1 MWFLKSNITFEYLIV
16 GIFVIL
22 SIIFVVFPIKQYIYA
37 LTADKLG
44 DDMPRMMGKLTLNP
58 LVHFDFFGSVF
69 LMLFGMGWPKGI
81 FINYSNLKNRRKDL
95 FLIGITSP
103 LVHIAFAVACAV
115 IFRVLKFVLPFSAQG
130 TALLFVSL
138 FIYFNVM
145 FTVFEFLP
153 VEPFKGFQIFQVMMP
168 EKVFDW
174 YTKNYRMVSLVCC
187 ILLVFGFFNGIL
199 QFFQGILYYSVIMPF
214 LV

>member
-44 DDMPRMMGKLTLNP
+44 DDMPRIMGKLTLNP

-103 LVHIAFAVACAV
+103 LVHITFAVACAV
-115 IFRVLKFVLPFSAQG
+115 IFRVLKFVLPFSVHG

-187 ILLVFGFFNGIL
+187 ILLIFGFFNGIL
-199 QFFQGILYYSVIMPF
+199 QFFQGIIYYSVIMPF
-214 LV
+214 MV